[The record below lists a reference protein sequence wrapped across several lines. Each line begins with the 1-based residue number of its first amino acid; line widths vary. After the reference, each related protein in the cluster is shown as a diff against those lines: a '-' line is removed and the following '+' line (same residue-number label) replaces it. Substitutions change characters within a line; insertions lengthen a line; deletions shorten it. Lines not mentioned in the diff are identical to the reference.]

1 MQKFCSQRG
10 SKECNLTTTTPEIE
24 AKMIKYRNRT
34 GAFCAVLQ
42 ITLSQSGLAVVASRR
57 ILSNTIIGNY
67 VPTSEAQSLNE
78 SCGSGPRAH
87 QVGNGHDGQAAR
99 EVERW
104 IADEYRR
111 KKIVMKAFRKFCL
124 AQMIAIIT
132 MGIFLLISVYLVPI
146 IFQKDGPKVCALE
159 NSQNAS
165 VASIC
170 GRQGQC
176 NDLGECA
183 CTVLADGDKCEF
195 FNVPFA
201 IAIAMLTAMVAW
213 NLKTMYNI
221 FCRHDLGAQPPAP
234 VVVKNKKKKKKKKKE
249 RESDT
254 GNNGEMGTPAVK
266 SRQLSTGF
274 LLAKRAEYFA

>member
-1 MQKFCSQRG
+1 MKAAVAGREPIKWGMATMGKQRG
-10 SKECNLTTTTPEIE
+10 
-24 AKMIKYRNRT
+24 
-34 GAFCAVLQ
+34 
-42 ITLSQSGLAVVASRR
+42 
-57 ILSNTIIGNY
+57 
-67 VPTSEAQSLNE
+67 
-78 SCGSGPRAH
+78 
-87 QVGNGHDGQAAR
+87 

-146 IFQKDGPKVCALE
+146 IFQKDGPKVCAME

-170 GRQGQC
+170 GTRGQC
-176 NDLGECA
+176 TDLGECA
-183 CTVLADGDKCEF
+183 CTVLADGDRCQF

-201 IAIAMLTAMVAW
+201 IAIAMLMAMVAW

-234 VVVKNKKKKKKKKKE
+234 VVVKKKKKKKKNMKKNE
-249 RESDT
+249 RGSDT
-254 GNNGEMGTPAVK
+254 GNNGETDTPAVK

-274 LLAKRAEYFA
+274 LLAKRADYFA